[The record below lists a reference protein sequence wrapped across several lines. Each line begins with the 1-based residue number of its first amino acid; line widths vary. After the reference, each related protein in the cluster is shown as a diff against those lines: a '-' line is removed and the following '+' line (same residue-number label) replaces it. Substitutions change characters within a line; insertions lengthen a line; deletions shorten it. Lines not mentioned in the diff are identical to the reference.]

1 VSQALVHAHP
11 GWPAQAARLGARVG
25 AAAGERGRGVAHV
38 GATAVPD
45 LPAPDVLDLLL
56 GVPTPAA
63 ADEVRGRLAEA
74 GFVPADAVDPGSGYA
89 SADPGRPA
97 RLQVRVYD
105 SPEWRDALR
114 LRDWLRADP
123 QARARY
129 LADPHDLE
137 TLGAAAALWAASSGW
152 APSLN
157 GTKPDD

>member
-1 VSQALVHAHP
+1 VP
-11 GWPAQAARLGARVG
+11 GLA
-25 AAAGERGRGVAHV
+25 
-38 GATAVPD
+38 
-45 LPAPDVLDLLL
+45 APDVLDLLL
-56 GVPTPAA
+56 GVPTPGA
-63 ADEVRGRLAEA
+63 ADAMRGHLAEA
-74 GFVPADAVDPGSGYA
+74 GFVPADPGPGYA

-97 RLQVRVYD
+97 RLQVRVYG
-105 SPEWRDALR
+105 SPGWRDALR

-137 TLGAAAALWAASSGW
+137 TLAAAAELWAASSGW